1 MFKILHTTSPEPEAG
16 HLTIPNR
23 DMNRIISD
31 AEYADR
37 WADLIQVLSWDRMY
51 RLTASGYE
59 LVWHKAPAEDVWK
72 NLMNKLKGDM
82 YEVVKTTVYE
92 K

>member
-1 MFKILHTTSPEPEAG
+1 
-16 HLTIPNR
+16 
-23 DMNRIISD
+23 
-31 AEYADR
+31 
-37 WADLIQVLSWDRMY
+37 LIQVLSWDRMY
-51 RLTASGYE
+51 RPTASGYE
-59 LVWHKAPAEDVWK
+59 LVWHKAPAEEVWK